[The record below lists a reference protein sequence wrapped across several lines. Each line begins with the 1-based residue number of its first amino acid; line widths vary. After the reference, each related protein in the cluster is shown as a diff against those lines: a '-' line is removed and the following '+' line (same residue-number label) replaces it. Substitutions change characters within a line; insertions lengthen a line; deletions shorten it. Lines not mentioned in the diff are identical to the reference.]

1 MELETPSTF
10 RDRPI
15 NINDR
20 GQRNWIYARQPK
32 GEWYTR
38 RTIVAWLAIS
48 FLALAPFIKI
58 NGNPL
63 MLFDV
68 ANRKFSIFGQLIWA
82 QDTYLLALIMV
93 VTVVFIVLFTVIYGR
108 LWCGWA
114 CPQTIF
120 LEMVYRRI
128 EYLFEGNYRSGKGKN
143 EMNSQNFFRKL
154 AKHAVFILV
163 SIIISNMFLNWIIG
177 PERLWAIISEPISD
191 HLFGFLSML
200 GISLFYYW
208 IYAFFREQVCT
219 MICPYGRLQ
228 GVLLD
233 SKSVAV
239 IYDYKRGEP
248 RGPKNTGDCID
259 CHQCIAVCPT
269 GIDIKNGSQ
278 LECIN
283 CTACIDE
290 CNSVMKKIH
299 KPKNLIRFDSVH
311 GIETG
316 KRSVLNTRTYAYS
329 AVLVI
334 LIIILGITISN
345 RKPIE
350 TTMLRVSGSIYQQ
363 VDSVTYS
370 NLYMLK
376 IINKTKTDK
385 ELHIKLINPKSG
397 KIQVATGQSVLK
409 SQGTFQSVI
418 IVDLDKK
425 DLTGESTV
433 IEVGI
438 FEGETLLEHY
448 TTNFLG
454 PVPK

>member
-1 MELETPSTF
+1 MDLETPQTF

-15 NINDR
+15 NISDTGHR
-20 GQRNWIYARQPK
+20 KWIYARQPK

-38 RTIVAWLAIS
+38 RTIFAWLAIA
-48 FLALAPFIKI
+48 FLVLAPFIKI
-58 NGNPL
+58 NGNPM

-82 QDTYLLALIMV
+82 QDTYLLALIMAV
-93 VTVVFIVLFTVIYGR
+93 AVVFIVLFTVIYGR

-128 EYLFEGNYRSGKGKN
+128 EYLFDGNYRGGKKKK
-143 EMNSQNFFRKL
+143 ELTSDILFRKL

-163 SIIISNMFLNWIIG
+163 SILITNIFLNWIIG
-177 PERLWAIISEPISD
+177 PAQLWSIVTEPISK
-191 HLFGFLSML
+191 HYFGFFTMIGL
-200 GISLFYYW
+200 SLFYYW

-233 SKSVAV
+233 SKSIAV

-248 RGPKNTGDCID
+248 RGPKSTGDCID
-259 CHQCIAVCPT
+259 CHQCISVCPT

-290 CNSVMKKIH
+290 CNIVMKKMNR
-299 KPKNLIRFDSVH
+299 PKNLIRFDSVF
-311 GIETG
+311 GVETG
-316 KRSVLNTRTYAYS
+316 KRSIWSARTYAYS
-329 AVLVI
+329 AVLGV
-334 LIIILGITISN
+334 LIIILAVTVFK

-350 TTMLRVSGSIYQQ
+350 TTLLRVSGSIYQK

-370 NLYMLK
+370 NLYLLK
-376 IINKTKTDK
+376 IINKTQSDK
-385 ELHIKLINPKSG
+385 ELKIRLISPRSG
-397 KIQVATGQSVLK
+397 KIQLVTGQTILKMQGRLESVL
-409 SQGTFQSVI
+409 I
-418 IVDLDKK
+418 LNLNEK
-425 DLTGESTV
+425 DLTGKSTPV
-433 IEVGI
+433 EVGI
-438 FEGETLLEHY
+438 YEGEILLEHY
-448 TTNFLG
+448 STNFLG
-454 PVPK
+454 PTGK